1 VTALK
6 SLDGEFESVSASL
19 KVPFYKTFWRVTV
32 PVCLPAVLDIGRYYF
47 VNAMTTISA
56 VVFLYG
62 PHTTLASVSILQL
75 DEAGALSAAAAM
87 ASLIVFTSAIVTG
100 LFFVIEWWLIRRTQR
115 WRNPAR
121 D

>member
-1 VTALK
+1 
-6 SLDGEFESVSASL
+6 
-19 KVPFYKTFWRVTV
+19 
-32 PVCLPAVLDIGRYYF
+32 
-47 VNAMTTISA
+47 
-56 VVFLYG
+56 
-62 PHTTLASVSILQL
+62 
-75 DEAGALSAAAAM
+75 M

>member
-1 VTALK
+1 MSEAVAQGR
-6 SLDGEFESVSASL
+6 SLWADARDRL
-19 KVPFYKTFWRVTV
+19 MRN
-32 PVCLPAVLDIGRYYF
+32 R
-47 VNAMTTISA
+47 
-56 VVFLYG
+56 
-62 PHTTLASVSILQL
+62 
-75 DEAGALSAAAAM
+75 AAM